1 MQARVAP
8 AAWRQNVETVASV
21 MHVYALSGYRKQEI
35 ICSNADQSNSFGH
48 TMHALSM
55 VQRATYK
62 AAAAPSCL
70 PSCASA
76 TKTCSSVVCDS
87 EYSSICSSS
96 RAPSTAANSAGRSSS
111 CASACQ
117 HMLKLLHD
125 TCMHA

>member
-1 MQARVAP
+1 
-8 AAWRQNVETVASV
+8 
-21 MHVYALSGYRKQEI
+21 
-35 ICSNADQSNSFGH
+35 
-48 TMHALSM
+48 
-55 VQRATYK
+55 
-62 AAAAPSCL
+62 
-70 PSCASA
+70 
-76 TKTCSSVVCDS
+76 VVCDS